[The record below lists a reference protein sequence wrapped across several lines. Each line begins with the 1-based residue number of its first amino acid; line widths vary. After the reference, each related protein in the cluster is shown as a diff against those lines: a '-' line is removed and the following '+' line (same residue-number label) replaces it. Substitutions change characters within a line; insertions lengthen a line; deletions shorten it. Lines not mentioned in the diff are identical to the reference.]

1 MRPCDKAAA
10 SMPPKR
16 KQRDDDDDDDL
27 QRLNDD
33 ADDDELE
40 DRLERRKQENS
51 KLGERYDEFLRCA
64 TDEQLERFEH
74 YKRSRFPRAAMR
86 KLMTEVLGNSSERG
100 AVVLASV
107 AKMFVGEMVE
117 ISREQMTAAGEEGAI
132 QPHHLRQ
139 AYRKMRERGVVPTS
153 SRHQHRM
160 FWRADA
166 GS

>member
-1 MRPCDKAAA
+1 
-10 SMPPKR
+10 MPPKR

-33 ADDDELE
+33 VDDDELE
-40 DRLERRKQENS
+40 ERLERRKQENTR
-51 KLGERYDEFLRCA
+51 LGERYEEFLRCA

-74 YKRSRFPRAAMR
+74 YKRSRFPRASMR
-86 KLMTEVLGNSSERG
+86 KLMTQVLGSSSERG
-100 AVVLASV
+100 AIVLASV

-117 ISREQMTAAGEEGAI
+117 ISREQMAATGEEGAI

-139 AYRKMRERGVVPTS
+139 AYRKMRDKGVVPTS
-153 SRHQHRM
+153 SRYQQKM